1 MKRCPAIQRSLR
13 LREIVIVAGLA
24 IKELMHEEV
33 GDGVMSA
40 IDSRFTMNPRED
52 PKGDRVE
59 LLMNGKF

>member
-1 MKRCPAIQRSLR
+1 
-13 LREIVIVAGLA
+13 
-24 IKELMHEEV
+24 MHEEV